1 MSWKIQIGKWQILP
15 QSTTPHGSYLF
26 TYDNNSM
33 FEIFWTVNNNN
44 TNLVRELLNIIS
56 GFEWDTFSLNTKFHE
71 KMDKPIIEENYKTIK
86 INKIRHSTWGN
97 KHICFNIENQE
108 WEVVTI

>member
-1 MSWKIQIGKWQILP
+1 MSWKITKDKWEIIP
-15 QSTTPHGSYLF
+15 QTTTPRGSYLF
-26 TYDNNSM
+26 TYDNNTM
-33 FEIFWTVNNNN
+33 FEIFWTNTNSN

-56 GFEWDTFSLNTKFHE
+56 EFEWETFSLNTKFHE
-71 KMDKPIIEENYKTIK
+71 KMYKPIINENYKTIK
-86 INKIRHSTWGN
+86 IKKVRHSTWGN